1 MHASLFLTALAAV
14 AGPVA
19 AWPGMGSGGHGAAAG
34 HAHHARFHH
43 SDMYKEIKRAAADAE
58 TKNNAT
64 AATVAANNGDDHHE
78 QHKRSVEML
87 GDLVYLPDDSLSA
100 SGKEIKL
107 ILAGKM
113 SPHAPL
119 PANKRQSAPGHKQVR
134 RNNPNNPCHPQ
145 APSSTAKSES
155 APASSSSSSSSD
167 VPASSEPVSS
177 APVSSQPVSSQPVSS
192 QPVSSQPV
200 SSQPVSSPP
209 ASSTPV
215 SSAPASS
222 APASSAP
229 VSSAPLSSAL
239 SESSSTQSSST
250 HSTASPSPIPSPA
263 SCDVWSQ
270 VAKAIVPTFQD
281 GKNGC
286 SRLARGA
293 IRLGFHDAGAWNRT
307 SAWGGADGSIALNP
321 SELARAENRGLQDI
335 VAQTLT
341 WYDAWHSRGVG
352 MADLIQF
359 SAIVATV
366 TCPLGPRI
374 KFFAGRPD
382 DARAAPD
389 GLLPSVDGTAPA
401 LIDLFQAKTF
411 SPADLVALLGAHST
425 SQQFFVDPAQ
435 AGAPQDST
443 PGVWD
448 TKFYAETAA
457 RTAPKGVY
465 RFPSDVALATYQGT
479 SGTWQHMSSQFA
491 WDGAYANAYFR
502 LSLLGVNNI
511 NDLVDCSESVP

>member
-1 MHASLFLTALAAV
+1 MHASLFLVALAAV

-19 AWPGMGSGGHGAAAG
+19 AWPGMGPGGHGAAAG

-43 SDMYKEIKRAAADAE
+43 SDMYKEIRRAAADAE
-58 TKNNAT
+58 TKN
-64 AATVAANNGDDHHE
+64 AAKTVAVAANNGDDHHE

-119 PANKRQSAPGHKQVR
+119 PVNKRESAPEHKQVR
-134 RNNPNNPCHPQ
+134 RNNPCRPQ

-155 APASSSSSSSSD
+155 APASSSSSSA

-177 APVSSQPVSSQPVSS
+177 A
-192 QPVSSQPV
+192 PV

-250 HSTASPSPIPSPA
+250 QSTASPSPIPSPA

-335 VAQTLT
+335 VAQTLV

-425 SQQFFVDPAQ
+425 SQQFFADPAQ

-479 SGTWQHMSSQFA
+479 SATWQHMSSQFA